1 MNRKSN
7 LRATSDR
14 AKFNRAESHRA
25 MFDRK
30 ADLRAYLPTSNLRP
44 ARLRRTLRRGGTLLL
59 SGLATASLVVTLAMA
74 APGKPVHHHHLHTAA
89 VPQDAQASAA
99 PAQDTSQDTSPVVAR
114 MGNLELHADQT
125 QKLIANLNPN
135 DRSAIDK
142 NPDLLARVLRGLIAD
157 RFVLAQALAKHWDQ
171 QPAVAAALERM
182 RENAIMQSYVQAA
195 AAPPPDYPNEADL
208 AEAYEAN
215 KSALMAPKQYE
226 VAQIFVAAK
235 TGADTQA
242 REKILAI
249 ARELRTPGA
258 DFTAIAKTESQAK
271 ATAANGGIIG
281 WLSEAQ
287 LRPDIKPHILALAPG
302 AISAPIRLDD
312 GWQILKLVD
321 VHPPRQLDLS
331 EVHDVLKQKM
341 RQQRAQDLQ
350 RAWLADLVKANPISL
365 DQSELIKLVGAT
377 GAAAQ

>member
-1 MNRKSN
+1 
-7 LRATSDR
+7 
-14 AKFNRAESHRA
+14 

-44 ARLRRTLRRGGTLLL
+44 ARLPRTLRRGGTLI

-74 APGKPVHHHHLHTAA
+74 APGKAVHHHHLHTAA

-125 QKLIANLNPN
+125 QKLIANLNAS
-135 DRSAIDK
+135 DRAAVDK
-142 NPDLLARVLRGLIAD
+142 NPDLLARVLRGLVAD

-235 TGADTQA
+235 TGADTSAETQA
-242 REKILAI
+242 RNKILAI

-258 DFTAIAKTESQAK
+258 DFAAIAKTESQAK

-377 GAAAQ
+377 GAATR